1 MKKYLIS
8 FLCFCNLTSILY
20 INPSLASGPLSNKT
34 YVIDVG
40 HGGVDPGT
48 VVGNIYEKDLN
59 LKISLKLRDK
69 LKENGAQVI
78 LTRDG
83 DYDLGTPNANR
94 RKKSDFDHRIKIIN
108 NSKANYYL
116 SIHLNYLNDSSY
128 YGPQVF
134 YNEENSLNKE
144 IALKVQDYLN
154 KNLQSNREIK
164 KIPNSTYMYSRLKI
178 PGVLIECGFLSNANE
193 RQKLLSKEYLDKF
206 SQILSEAFIE
216 YEKYRF

>member
-8 FLCFCNLTSILY
+8 FLGFCILTSILY
-20 INPSLASGPLSNKT
+20 INPSFASGPLSNKT

-48 VVGNIYEKDLN
+48 VVGNIYEKDIN
-59 LKISLKLRDK
+59 LKISLKLREK
-69 LKENGAQVI
+69 LENYGAKVI

-83 DYDLGTPNANR
+83 DYDLGTPNASR

-108 NSKANYYL
+108 NSNADYYL

-134 YNEENSLNKE
+134 YNDENELNKE
-144 IALKVQDYLN
+144 LALKIQKYLN
-154 KNLQSNREIK
+154 ENLQSNREIK

-178 PGVLIECGFLSNANE
+178 PGVLIECGFLSNNNE
-193 RQKLLSKEYLDKF
+193 RQKLISEEYLDKF
-206 SQILSEAFIE
+206 SQILTDSQISIIN
-216 YEKYRF
+216 EKD